1 MASSNAYQ
9 YVTLKEKDVPG
20 AQLIYPEVENHSNV
34 QLKRWLLC
42 RGLTTTGNKS
52 ILIERY
58 LLKFIFPLLQYIFTH
73 GKQLNMHNFS
83 KMKQK
88 QKNIFEF

>member
-58 LLKFIFPLLQYIFTH
+58 LLKFIFPL
-73 GKQLNMHNFS
+73 FS
-83 KMKQK
+83 IHISTWKTTCIISPK
-88 QKNIFEF
+88 